1 MEISPITRRKRTKRR
16 SPWLWAAPLIA
27 AAVFLVIAV
36 SAGGPL
42 VITPD
47 AMGVQSEAD
56 FVIASIREID
66 CVVPQRSRR
75 PGLPR

>member
-1 MEISPITRRKRTKRR
+1 M
-16 SPWLWAAPLIA
+16 
-27 AAVFLVIAV
+27 

-47 AMGVQSEAD
+47 AMGVQSEVD

-66 CVVPQRSRR
+66 CVVPQRSSK